1 MGVEKSRF
9 VVSGDWVEQ
18 QLGSPGFKTID
29 ASWYLPMHKR
39 NGAEEFVQGHIPG
52 SVFFDQDAI
61 ADHSTGL
68 PHSLPSPEFF
78 AKEVGDL
85 GISDTDVIVVY
96 DGPGFFSAPRVWWML
111 RAMGVE
117 KVYVLDG
124 GLDGWKVDGRPLES
138 GTPDPAPATFT
149 PRFRGRRVTTFDE
162 MRAIVDNGSAQIID
176 ARGAGRFTGEEA
188 EPRAGMRS
196 GHMPGARSLPAASLS
211 DKGHLKDL
219 DTLRAMMEEAGVDLS
234 KPAVTSCGSGVT
246 AAVVTLALESLG
258 HTNNSLYDGSWSEWG
273 GRDDTPVV
281 TGPAEPLEKPVHGPL
296 RAHVTRLEM
305 TAPPRQSLPMPVN
318 LQTALIR
325 TQDIPLHY
333 YRYLYRQIG
342 KRWHW
347 YKRLRMSDAD
357 LSAIL
362 RDPKVSVTVLYV
374 NGAPAG
380 MYELNQLDG
389 DVVELSYFGLFEHA
403 LGLGIGK
410 WFLLQALYSAWQTSP
425 WKVTVTTNT
434 LDHPRALPLYQM
446 MGFTPVATS
455 DAWVEPL
462 SDAELLAFG
471 KRD

>member
-1 MGVEKSRF
+1 MAAEKSRF
-9 VVSGDWVEQ
+9 VVSGDWVEK

-29 ASWYLPMHKR
+29 ASWYLPMQKR

-52 SVFFDQDAI
+52 SIFFDQDAI
-61 ADHSTGL
+61 ADHDTGL
-68 PHSLPSPEFF
+68 PHSLPSPELF
-78 AKEVGDL
+78 AREMENL

-124 GLDGWKVDGRPLES
+124 GLDGWKAQDRPLET
-138 GTPDPAPATFT
+138 GTPEPEPATFT
-149 PRFRGRRVTTFDE
+149 PRFRGKRVKSFNE
-162 MRAIVDNGSAQIID
+162 MLTIVDTGSAQIID
-176 ARGAGRFTGEEA
+176 ARGAGRFTGDEA

-196 GHMPGARSLPAASLS
+196 GHMPGAHNLPAMSLS
-211 DKGHLKDL
+211 ENGYLKDL
-219 DTLRAMMEEAGVDLS
+219 DTLRSMMDEAGIDLS
-234 KPAVTSCGSGVT
+234 RPAVTSCGSGVT

-273 GRDDTPVV
+273 GKQDTPIV
-281 TGPAEPLEKPVHGPL
+281 TGPAEPIEKPQHGPIKA
-296 RAHVTRLEM
+296 RVTQLEM
-305 TAPPRQSLPMPVN
+305 TAAPRHSLPMPVN
-318 LQTALIR
+318 LHTALMS

-347 YKRLRMSDAD
+347 FNRLRMSDDD

-362 RDPKVSVTVLYV
+362 RDPKVSVTILYV

-380 MYELNQLDG
+380 MFELNQLSS

-410 WFLLQALYSAWQTSP
+410 WFLLQALYSAWQMNP
-425 WKVTVTTNT
+425 LKVTVTTNT

-446 MGFTPVATS
+446 MGFSPVATTE
-455 DAWVEPL
+455 AWIEPM
-462 SDAELLAFG
+462 SDAELLALA

>member
-1 MGVEKSRF
+1 MAAEKSRF
-9 VVSGDWVEQ
+9 VVSGDWVEK

-29 ASWYLPMHKR
+29 ASWYLPMQKR
-39 NGAEEFVQGHIPG
+39 NGAQEFAEGHIPG

-61 ADHSTGL
+61 ADHSTDL
-68 PHSLPSPEFF
+68 PHSLPSPDFF
-78 AKEVGDL
+78 ALEMGKL

-111 RAMGVE
+111 RTMGVE

-124 GLDGWKVDGRPLES
+124 GLDEWKTQARPIET
-138 GTPDPAPATFT
+138 GVPDPEPATFT
-149 PRFRGRRVTTFDE
+149 PRFRGRRVTSFGE
-162 MRAIVDNGSAQIID
+162 MRTIVDTGASQVVD
-176 ARGAGRFTGEEA
+176 ARGAGRFTGHEA

-196 GHMPGARSLPAASLS
+196 GHMPGARNLPAANLS
-211 DKGHLKDL
+211 ANGHLKDL
-219 DTLRAMMEEAGVDLS
+219 DTLRSMMAEAGIDLS
-234 KPAVTSCGSGVT
+234 RPVVTSCGSGVT

-273 GRDDTPVV
+273 GRDDTPII
-281 TGPAEPLEKPVHGPL
+281 TGPAEPIEPPAHGPIKA
-296 RAHVTRLEM
+296 RVTQLEM
-305 TAPPRQSLPMPVN
+305 AAPPRNSLPMPVN
-318 LQTALIR
+318 LQTALMS

-347 YKRLRMSDAD
+347 YNRLRMSDEE
-357 LSAIL
+357 LLAIL
-362 RDPKVSVTVLYV
+362 RNPKVSVTILYV

-380 MYELNQLDG
+380 MFELSQLSG

-410 WFLLQALYSAWQTSP
+410 WFLLQALYSAWQMSP
-425 WKVTVTTNT
+425 LKVTVTTNT

-446 MGFTPVATS
+446 MGFSPVSTS
-455 DAWVEPL
+455 EVWVDPM
-462 SDAELLAFG
+462 SDAELLALA

>member
-1 MGVEKSRF
+1 MSAEKSRF
-9 VVSGDWVEQ
+9 VVSSDWVQ
-18 QLGSPGFKTID
+18 KQLGTPNFRVID
-29 ASWYLPMHKR
+29 ASWYLPAQKR
-39 NGAEEFVQGHIPG
+39 NGAEEYSQGHIPG
-52 SVFFDQDAI
+52 AVFFDQDAI

-78 AKEVGDL
+78 AAEMGKL
-85 GISDTDVIVVY
+85 GIADTDVIVVY

-124 GLDGWKVDGRPLES
+124 GLDGWKKEGLPLE
-138 GTPDPAPATFT
+138 TEAVEPEVATFT
-149 PRFRGRRVTTFDE
+149 PRFRGRRVTSLNE
-162 MRAIVDNGSAQIID
+162 MRAIVDSGSAQIID

-196 GHMPGARSLPAASLS
+196 GHMPGARSLPAGSLS
-211 DKGHLKDL
+211 ENGQLKDL
-219 DTLRAMMEEAGVDLS
+219 DTLRNMMDEAGIDLTR
-234 KPAVTSCGSGVT
+234 PAVTSCGSGVT

-281 TGPAEPLEKPVHGPL
+281 TGPADAIERPVHGPIK
-296 RAHVTRLEM
+296 TRITQLEM

-318 LQTALIR
+318 LQTALMR
-325 TQDIPLHY
+325 TQNIPLHY

-347 YKRLRMSDAD
+347 YNRLRMSDEELAAQLHSD
-357 LSAIL
+357 
-362 RDPKVSVTVLYV
+362 KVCLTVLYV

-380 MYELNQLDG
+380 MFELNQLDD

-410 WFLLQALYSAWQTSP
+410 WFLLQALYSAWQMNPS
-425 WKVTVTTNT
+425 KVTVSTNT

-446 MGFTPVATS
+446 MGFAPVSTS
-455 DAWVEPL
+455 EAWVEPM
-462 SDAELLAFG
+462 SDAELLALA